1 MADFKSCLS
10 PKIVMFDKRRLS
22 NLRKAFL
29 TSSCHSSKSSIHLN
43 SEKKIIMIQ
52 YLSVLDKVVRC
63 GPRVILASGKVEKDK
78 VEKRACG
85 MVFWSG

>member
-1 MADFKSCLS
+1 MR
-10 PKIVMFDKRRLS
+10 FDKEGLS
-22 NLRKAFL
+22 NLIKAFL
-29 TSSCHSSKSSIHLN
+29 TSSCHSRKSSIHLN
-43 SEKKIIMIQ
+43 NTKKIIRIQ
-52 YLSVLDKVVRC
+52 YPSVLDKVVRC